1 MLIKACLLATL
12 LPLALADVQFTS
24 PAAGATLAAASP
36 IAIKWKDSGDGTAL
50 TDLTTY
56 TLFLCAG
63 GNDAASFIQLAPIT
77 EKGLFSTGNA
87 ASGTVAA
94 TVGGPDKNAYFLKM
108 QSVGAKGAQVINYSD
123 RFTLSGMTGTFP
135 PVVKDGISK
144 VTGTDGPPS
153 TNQGAPAAAAG
164 GAQGQE
170 AVSYTAQTGLIKYAP
185 MMTPPGTKIT
195 KRAPTPRYPTSSV
208 PIAQTFLPTPKQT
221 TTMTASN
228 TNAPAQSRQF
238 QVSQARATIGHDRL
252 LMETQAPAASMPQ
265 DDMQKFLHRWRD

>member
-1 MLIKACLLATL
+1 
-12 LPLALADVQFTS
+12 
-24 PAAGATLAAASP
+24 
-36 IAIKWKDSGDGTAL
+36 
-50 TDLTTY
+50 
-56 TLFLCAG
+56 
-63 GNDAASFIQLAPIT
+63 
-77 EKGLFSTGNA
+77 
-87 ASGTVAA
+87 
-94 TVGGPDKNAYFLKM
+94 M

-144 VTGTDGPPS
+144 VSGTDGPPS

-185 MMTPPGTKIT
+185 MLTPPGTKIT

-228 TNAPAQSRQF
+228 TNVPPQSRQF
-238 QVSQARATIGHDRL
+238 QVSQARATIGQDLL

>member
-1 MLIKACLLATL
+1 ML
-12 LPLALADVQFTS
+12 
-24 PAAGATLAAASP
+24 
-36 IAIKWKDSGDGTAL
+36 L
-50 TDLTTY
+50 TIPY
-56 TLFLCAG
+56 
-63 GNDAASFIQLAPIT
+63 S
-77 EKGLFSTGNA
+77 
-87 ASGTVAA
+87 
-94 TVGGPDKNAYFLKM
+94 FLKM

-144 VTGTDGPPS
+144 VSGTDGPPS

-185 MMTPPGTKIT
+185 MLTPPGTKIT

-228 TNAPAQSRQF
+228 TNVPPQSRQF
-238 QVSQARATIGHDRL
+238 QVSQARATIGQDVL